1 MRVNRKFSS
10 SYRAGMM
17 LAAFALDRLIGDPE
31 RPTHPARLL
40 GETIALADRG
50 LLPRLKSPLSRR
62 IGGVGLALALPAAT
76 FLGVSRLLR
85 SLPTTWSMLVE
96 VWLLGTALAGRDLGE
111 AASRVQ
117 RGLTVSLDEGRRQ
130 VAWIV
135 GRDTTE
141 MTEAEVVRATVETV
155 AENTSDGVVS
165 PLLFGFI
172 GGAPL
177 ALAFK
182 AISTLDS
189 MVGYRNERYS
199 DFGWASAR
207 LDDLVN
213 YVPARV
219 TALAAS
225 LVGGLGRKGMRSL
238 WRDRVHHA
246 SPNAGLVEASFA
258 QALRVRL
265 GGTARYGGIE
275 MRRAQVGGDYDPPGL
290 ADIDRTVALSE
301 AVGLVV
307 LGAGA
312 GALWG
317 WGVSD
322 TEHGNA

>member
-1 MRVNRKFSS
+1 MRGNRGFSP
-10 SYRAGMM
+10 SYRAGAM

-40 GETIALADRG
+40 GETIAVADRG
-50 LLPRLKSPLSRR
+50 LLPRLESPLSRR

-165 PLLFGFI
+165 PLLFGFL

-177 ALAFK
+177 APVSYTHL
-182 AISTLDS
+182 TL
-189 MVGYRNERYS
+189 
-199 DFGWASAR
+199 
-207 LDDLVN
+207 
-213 YVPARV
+213 P
-219 TALAAS
+219 T
-225 LVGGLGRKGMRSL
+225 K
-238 WRDRVHHA
+238 
-246 SPNAGLVEASFA
+246 
-258 QALRVRL
+258 
-265 GGTARYGGIE
+265 
-275 MRRAQVGGDYDPPGL
+275 
-290 ADIDRTVALSE
+290 
-301 AVGLVV
+301 
-307 LGAGA
+307 
-312 GALWG
+312 
-317 WGVSD
+317 
-322 TEHGNA
+322 

>member
-1 MRVNRKFSS
+1 MRAKRKFSPNR
-10 SYRAGMM
+10 RAGMM

-40 GETIALADRG
+40 GQTIALADRR
-50 LLPRLKSPLSRR
+50 LLPRLESPLSRR
-62 IGGVGLALALPAAT
+62 IGGVGLALALPATA
-76 FLGVSRLLR
+76 FFGVSRLLR
-85 SLPTTWSMLVE
+85 FLPTTWSTLLE

-111 AASRVQ
+111 AASRVK
-117 RGLTVSLDEGRRQ
+117 RGLAVSLEEGRRQ

-135 GRDTTE
+135 GRDTSQ
-141 MTEAEVVRATVETV
+141 MSEAEVVRATIETV

-165 PLLFGFI
+165 PLLFGFL

-182 AISTLDS
+182 ATSTLDS
-189 MVGYRNERYS
+189 MVGYRNERYEE
-199 DFGWASAR
+199 FGWASAR
-207 LDDLVN
+207 LDDLAN
-213 YVPARV
+213 YVPARL
-219 TALAAS
+219 TALAVS
-225 LVGGLGRKGMRSL
+225 LAGGVGREGMRGW

-265 GGTARYGGIE
+265 GGTARYGGVE
-275 MRRAQVGGDYDPPGL
+275 VRRAQVGGGYEPPTL
-290 ADIDRTVALSE
+290 RDIDRTVALSE

-317 WGVSD
+317 WGISD
-322 TEHGNA
+322 AEPGNA